1 MMLNSL
7 LRRAV
12 ALTLGLSLGL
22 GTVMAIALPT
32 SVHAK
37 TFRWTDQGDANT
49 MDPHAQ
55 NELLTNAINGQVYE
69 TLVNRDKQMKVKAV
83 LATEWQQTG
92 PKQWQVKLRRN
103 VKFHDGSAFT
113 AEDVVFSVKRAQENT
128 SAIKSYALG
137 LGEPR
142 KMDDFTVEFN
152 LKDVNPIFLE
162 HATLIQIMSKAWCE
176 KNNSAKPQDFKN
188 KQETHTALNANGTG
202 PYVLK
207 TRQPDVR
214 TVHTLNPNYWGKVE
228 GNVTEVIFT
237 PLKSDPTRTAALL
250 SNEVDFLHDP
260 ATNDVQKLRSSP
272 NVKVIDGMENRVLF
286 IGMDQSR
293 DELLYSDVKGKNPF
307 KDRRVRQALYQ
318 AIDIEAIKTRLMRN
332 QAFPTGA
339 IMPSPLGTY
348 NDPDIEKRRAFDV
361 AEAKRLMTEAGY
373 PNGFSVQLDC
383 PNNRY
388 INDEEICSS
397 LANMWAQLG
406 MKIKVLAMPRGPF
419 FAKGQKRDVSMYLL
433 GWGGAITDGQTTFDQ
448 IYHSKTASGK
458 GDWNW
463 GDVKNPTIDA
473 LEEQQAQ
480 EADPKKREVIVRKLL
495 KEMNE
500 QVHYLPLHRQVIP
513 WAARSNVD
521 VVHRP
526 DNWLEYQWITVR

>member
-1 MMLNSL
+1 MLKSL
-7 LRRAV
+7 LRCLFAV
-12 ALTLGLSLGL
+12 SLGS
-22 GTVMAIALPT
+22 
-32 SVHAK
+32 SVVVTTLMGLAVHGSAQAK

-55 NELLTNAINGQVYE
+55 NELMTNAINGQVYE
-69 TLVNRDKQMKVKAV
+69 TLVNRDKQMRVTAV

-92 PKQWQVKLRRN
+92 PKQWQFKLRRN
-103 VKFHDGSAFT
+103 VKFHDGTAFT
-113 AEDVVFSVKRAQENT
+113 ADDVVFSVKRAQENT

-142 KMDDFTVEFN
+142 KVDDFTVEFN

-162 HATLIQIMSKAWCE
+162 HATLIQVMSKLWCE
-176 KNNSAKPQDFKN
+176 KNNSTKPQDFKN

-214 TVHTLNPNYWGKVE
+214 TVHTLNPNYWRKIE
-228 GNVTEVIFT
+228 GNVDEVIFT

-250 SNEVDFLHDP
+250 SNEVDFIHDP
-260 ATNDVQKLRSSP
+260 ATNDVQRLRTSP
-272 NVKVIDGMENRVLF
+272 NVKVVDGMENRVLF
-286 IGMDQSR
+286 IGMDQNR

-348 NDPDIEKRRAFDV
+348 NDPEIEKRRAFDV
-361 AEAKRLMTEAGY
+361 AEAKRLMAEAGY

-406 MKIKVLAMPRGPF
+406 MKIKVLAMPRGQF
-419 FAKGQKRDVSMYLL
+419 FVKGQKRDVSMYLL

-473 LEEQQAQ
+473 LEEQQAL

>member
-1 MMLNSL
+1 MLNSP
-7 LRRAV
+7 LRRAF
-12 ALTLGLSLGL
+12 AASLGLSVGFALAASL
-22 GTVMAIALPT
+22 LLPT
-32 SVHAK
+32 AVQAK

-69 TLVNRDKQMKVKAV
+69 TLVNRDKQMRVAAV

-92 PKQWQVKLRRN
+92 PKQWQFKLRRN
-103 VKFHDGSAFT
+103 VKFHDGTAFT
-113 AEDVVFSVKRAQENT
+113 ADDVVFSVKRAQENT

-142 KMDDFTVEFN
+142 KVDDFTVEFN

-162 HATLIQIMSKAWCE
+162 HATLVQIMSKVWSE

-214 TVHTLNPNYWGKVE
+214 TVHTLNPNYWRKIE
-228 GNVTEVIFT
+228 GNVDEVIFT

-250 SNEVDFLHDP
+250 SNEVDFVHDP
-260 ATNDVQKLRSSP
+260 ATNDVQRLRISP
-272 NVKVIDGMENRVLF
+272 NVKVVDGMENRVLF

-348 NDPDIEKRRAFDV
+348 NDPEFEKRRAFDLN
-361 AEAKRLMTEAGY
+361 EAKRLMSDAGY

-388 INDEEICSS
+388 INDEEICSA

-406 MKIKVLAMPRGPF
+406 MKIKVLAMPRGQF

-448 IYHSKTASGK
+448 IYHSKTATGK

-463 GDVKNPTIDA
+463 GDVKNPTIDS

-495 KEMNE
+495 KEMSE

-513 WAARSNVD
+513 WAVRSNVD

>member
-1 MMLNSL
+1 MKLFLNRPTFKRAAFSICL
-7 LRRAV
+7 LVAV
-12 ALTLGLSLGL
+12 AC
-22 GTVMAIALPT
+22 ALPLE
-32 SVHAK
+32 AK
-37 TFRWTDQGDANT
+37 TFRWTDQGDPNT

-55 NELLTNAINGQVYE
+55 NELLTNAINGQAYE
-69 TLVNRDKQMKVKAV
+69 TLVNRDKQMRVVAV

-92 PKQWQVKLRRN
+92 PKQWVFKLRRN
-103 VKFHDGSAFT
+103 VKFHDGGAFT
-113 AEDVVFSVKRAQENT
+113 ADDVVFSVKRAQDDL
-128 SAIKSYALG
+128 SAIRSYALG
-137 LGEPR
+137 MGEPR
-142 KMDDFTVEFN
+142 KVDDFTVEFN

-162 HATLIQIMSKAWCE
+162 HATLVQIMSKAWCE
-176 KNNSAKPQDFKN
+176 KNNATRPQDFKN
-188 KQETHTALNANGTG
+188 RQDSFAALNANGTG

-214 TVHTLNPNYWGKVE
+214 TVHVLNPAYWGKVE

-250 SNEVDFLHDP
+250 SNEVDFVHDP
-260 ATNDVQKLRSSP
+260 APNDVARMRTTAG
-272 NVKVIDGMENRVLF
+272 VKVVDGMENRVLF
-286 IGMDQSR
+286 IGMDQNR

-307 KDRRVRQALYQ
+307 KDRRVRLALYQ
-318 AIDIEAIKTRLMRN
+318 AIDIEAIRTRLMRN

-339 IMPSPLGTY
+339 IMPSPIGTY
-348 NDPDIEKRRAFDV
+348 NDPEIERRRAFDV
-361 AEAKRLMTEAGY
+361 NEARRLMAEAGY

-388 INDEEICSS
+388 INDEEICNA
-397 LANMWAQLG
+397 LANMWAQIG
-406 MKIKVLAMPRGPF
+406 VKIKVVAMPRVVY

-448 IYHSKTASGK
+448 IYHSKAAGGK

-463 GDVKNPTIDA
+463 GDVKSPAIDA
-473 LEEQQAQ
+473 LVAQQAV
-480 EADPKKREVIVRKLL
+480 EADPKKREVIVKRLL

-513 WAARSNVD
+513 WAVRSNID
-521 VVHRP
+521 LVHRP
-526 DNWLEYQWITVR
+526 DNWVEYQWINVR